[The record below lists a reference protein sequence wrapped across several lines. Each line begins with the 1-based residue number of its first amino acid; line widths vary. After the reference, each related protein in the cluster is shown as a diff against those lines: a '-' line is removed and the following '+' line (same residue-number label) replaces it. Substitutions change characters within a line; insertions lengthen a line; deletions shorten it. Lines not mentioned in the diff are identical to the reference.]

1 MALRVHETQLAA
13 DQLKIAFYDAGV
25 RDLDGLETSF
35 AALSERPPE
44 ALVVT
49 VELFTPPP
57 SSAKGPLSARKPKTA
72 PRPGEVLG

>member
-44 ALVVT
+44 AL
-49 VELFTPPP
+49 
-57 SSAKGPLSARKPKTA
+57 G
-72 PRPGEVLG
+72 